1 MASIARANESPELY
15 TLTWGTVAVHIKGLT
30 PLLQNKWTADAIR
43 KIKNSEEGVKASGK
57 QPRIPEN
64 EFADHQHKCGEHQW
78 GHPAVAF
85 KLAMERAAKP
95 LSGMNMTD
103 TRMAINVLG
112 DENGLVP
119 ITSDPPIMNAVPGH
133 PQRNV
138 TMMVYRPE
146 FRNWEADIIIEFDM
160 EMITAEQ
167 VINVLARAG
176 RSPSIGAWRVEKG
189 GSYGKFM
196 VTGGVEG
203 DR

>member
-1 MASIARANESPELY
+1 MSSVARANESPELY

-57 QPRIPEN
+57 QPRVPEN

-146 FRNWEADIIIEFDM
+146 YRNWEADIIIEFDM

>member
-1 MASIARANESPELY
+1 MATKAKTNENPELY
-15 TLTWGTVAVHIKGLT
+15 ALTWGTVAVHIKGIT
-30 PLLQNKWTADAIR
+30 PLLQNKWTADAIQG
-43 KIKNSEEGVKASGK
+43 IMDSESGK
-57 QPRIPEN
+57 KKSGKLPRVPEN

-112 DENGLVP
+112 DEDGLVP
-119 ITSDPPIMNAVPGH
+119 FTSDPPIMNAVPGH

-146 FRNWEADIIIEFDM
+146 FRNWEADIMIEFDM
-160 EMITAEQ
+160 EMVTAEQ
-167 VINVLARAG
+167 IINLLARAG

-189 GSYGKFM
+189 GSYGKFI
-196 VTGGVEG
+196 VTGGAESG
-203 DR
+203 R

>member
-57 QPRIPEN
+57 QPRVPEN

-146 FRNWEADIIIEFDM
+146 YRNWEADIIIEFDM